1 MSYPDQYGNRG
12 NWPDSQ
18 GARRPPQP
26 PQAPQQPWQ
35 PQSAQRAARFGGA
48 EGNERLTA
56 ITGSLLLILLAV
68 EGFTVLRV
76 GRLLTLHFFLG
87 MLLLGPVALKS
98 GSVIYRFVRYYAG
111 SEPYRRKGP
120 PAPLLRL
127 LGPVIILLTAGV
139 FGSGVMLAVTGPG
152 QGPWLLLHK
161 ASFILW
167 FCAMAIHVLAY
178 VPRLPRLLAA
188 EARGDTG
195 AGRHARRAMEALG
208 GRGTRLAL
216 LIASLL
222 AGLVIALL
230 TLHLEGQWRPAGI
243 PVHFKRLPAPSIGR
257 RLTATLT
264 APFPCR
270 RPLPDDDR
278 LETDVAQ

>member
-1 MSYPDQYGNRG
+1 VSYPDQYGNRG
-12 NWPDSQ
+12 NWPDAQ
-18 GARRPPQP
+18 GARQRPQP
-26 PQAPQQPWQ
+26 PQGPQQPWQ
-35 PQSAQRAARFGGA
+35 PQSAQRAARSGGA

-56 ITGSLLLILLAV
+56 ITGSVLLILLAV
-68 EGFTVLRV
+68 EGFTILRV

-87 MLLLGPVALKS
+87 MLLLGPVALKA

-120 PAPLLRL
+120 PALLLRL
-127 LGPVIILLTAGV
+127 LGPVIILLTACV

-195 AGRHARRAMEALG
+195 AGRHARRAMEVLG

-216 LIASLL
+216 LIASLV

-230 TLHLEGQWRPAGI
+230 TVHLEGQWRPTGI
-243 PVHFKRLPAPSIGR
+243 PVHFKRLPAPGIR
-257 RLTATLT
+257 
-264 APFPCR
+264 R
-270 RPLPDDDR
+270 RPSGHPGRSLPDDDR
-278 LETDVAQ
+278 LEADVAQ

>member
-1 MSYPDQYGNRG
+1 MT
-12 NWPDSQ
+12 
-18 GARRPPQP
+18 GAV
-26 PQAPQQPWQ
+26 
-35 PQSAQRAARFGGA
+35 
-48 EGNERLTA
+48 
-56 ITGSLLLILLAV
+56 LLVLLAV
-68 EGFTVLRV
+68 EGFTILRV

-87 MLLLGPVALKS
+87 MLLLGPVALKA
-98 GSVIYRFVRYYAG
+98 GSVIYRFARYYTG
-111 SEPYRRKGP
+111 SAPYRRKGP

-127 LGPVIILLTAGV
+127 LGPVVMLLTAGV

-188 EARGDTG
+188 EARGVALPDGGAGGYAG
-195 AGRHARRAMEALG
+195 AGRHARRAVEVLG

-230 TLHLEGQWRPAGI
+230 TVHLAGQWHPGGI
-243 PVHFKRLPAPSIGR
+243 LVHSQR
-257 RLTATLT
+257 
-264 APFPCR
+264 
-270 RPLPDDDR
+270 
-278 LETDVAQ
+278 